1 MQGNVDYAS
10 LIPAEPP
17 EGLMRFLQQEGFF
30 TRGMLTYRRIGKAEA
45 DARLDCHEFGGDFR
59 PAEQGGA
66 AAGGRGFAALLWCS
80 ECGREAVAGYIPG
93 KRCGMNSTPS
103 GIMLGYD
110 ELEEYATCQDGK
122 EMICPMCGE
131 PVTLM
136 SPSRTQYSRKEEVL
150 VMALTVAKA
159 PDRRLPVFT
168 VWNVCRQII
177 GRRRS
182 VLYRPYFAY
191 VADGKRIIKLAQYR
205 RSFYNWYP
213 IGHWKQLRQAVDTIT
228 CPYFFDQF
236 PDLEGTVLE
245 NAKLPEYYAQS
256 YEKNGFFP
264 IQYTRLYLRHPNI
277 ENLVMAGMG
286 RMVGTAIRKEVVDT
300 YGRSQRNARLAWID
314 WKAARPAKMLG
325 LTRQQLRQ
333 IRAENWGAEKLMAWR
348 ACAGKMRF
356 EDAAEA
362 MRLTGAEEVRQMLEN
377 GEDPLR
383 TARYLHKQGQPYYF
397 LQDYRRMARQAGLDL
412 EEEAQRRPPHLRQAH
427 DRLVEETRYKT
438 NRELRDRF
446 ARMSERCRALS
457 WEHDGIC
464 IRPAATPEELVQEG
478 SVLHHCVGGY
488 AQNHASG
495 SIILFIRHARRP
507 ERSWFTL
514 NVDVHSKKRIQLH
527 GYGNE
532 RSPKGERL
540 KIPKKVQEFV
550 ALWEKEVLGPWRL
563 PAERKPKKKKGGR
576 AA

>member
-1 MQGNVDYAS
+1 MQGNVDYTS
-10 LIPAEPP
+10 LMPAEPP
-17 EGLMRFLQQEGFF
+17 KGLMRFLQQEGFF
-30 TRGMLTYRRIGKAEA
+30 NRGLLTYRRIGKAEA

-66 AAGGRGFAALLWCS
+66 AAGKRGFAALLWCS

-110 ELEEYATCQDGK
+110 ELEEYAAYQDGK
-122 EMICPMCGE
+122 EMLCPMCGE
-131 PVTLM
+131 PVTLR
-136 SPSRTQYSRKEEVL
+136 SPSRAQYSRKEEVL

-177 GRRRS
+177 GRRWS

-191 VADGKRIIKLAQYR
+191 VADGKRIVKLAQYR
-205 RSFYNWYP
+205 KSFYIWYP
-213 IGHWKQLRQAVDTIT
+213 IGSWEQLRQAVDTIPH
-228 CPYFFDQF
+228 PYFFGPL

-256 YEKNGFFP
+256 YEKNCFYP
-264 IQYTRLYLRHPNI
+264 IQYARLYLRHPNI
-277 ENLVMAGMG
+277 ENLIMAGLG
-286 RMVGTAIRKEVVDT
+286 RMVGTAIHKDID
-300 YGRSQRNARLAWID
+300 SCQRNARIKWID
-314 WKAARPAKMLG
+314 WKQARPAKMLG
-325 LTRQQLRQ
+325 LTREQLR
-333 IRAENWGAEKLMAWR
+333 RVKAEDWNAAKLMTWR

-362 MRLTGAEEVRQMLEN
+362 MRLTDDADVRQMLED
-377 GEDPLR
+377 GEEPLR
-383 TARYLHKQGQPYYF
+383 TARYLHKQGQHYYY
-397 LQDYRRMARQAGLDL
+397 LKDYRRMAQWAELNL
-412 EEEAQRRPPHLRQAH
+412 EEEVVRWPPHLRQAH
-427 DRLVEETRYKT
+427 DRLVAEARYKT
-438 NRELRDRF
+438 DRELRDRF
-446 ARMSERCRALS
+446 MRMSERCRALS
-457 WEHDGIC
+457 WEHEGIC

-488 AQNHASG
+488 AKDHADG
-495 SIILFIRHARRP
+495 RIILFVRHARRP

-514 NVDVHSKKRIQLH
+514 NVDVRSKKRIQLH

-540 KIPKKVQEFV
+540 KIPQKVREFV
-550 ALWEKEVLGPWRL
+550 ALWEKEVLGPWKL
-563 PAERKPKKKKGGR
+563 PAEKKAQKKKGGE